1 MTNKNYWQHKIS
13 LFLHD
18 PVHKAFKIPGH
29 ETRATEIANLLHQ
42 TAADKNQYQIADMIA
57 SGLTRASLPGYN
69 GSDNSQNGAINLSSE
84 YPILTHPLV
93 SDANLKFDIPET
105 LSIEQIHAALLKLLN
120 EDLGVDKDFEVLK
133 RLKSDLGDSAPL
145 NSHYNATNNS
155 DDDTQERWSQALYFY
170 LFFAFKKRLRNE
182 NIGGIGGLWDL
193 LPADTRMPDHSI
205 WQHCSLTSAIG
216 SAMKSDTSN
225 SVSLAVF
232 SITPVQPFIAKARKL
247 RDSWTASVI
256 LSYLTFVGIRT
267 IMGRLGPDHI
277 VYPSLH
283 DQSLVESWIGEEF
296 HLEHFLTEN
305 DVITQHNK
313 DGKSIASFP
322 NKFVF
327 LCATSEVKEIST
339 SIQDAIQVEWQR
351 ISGKVSALLKKTLN
365 AGETFTNLFNHQISD
380 YWQYS
385 WASAKLLELGDVK
398 TLGTV
403 LHPEKWKKEADTIRE
418 FAKAFT
424 NCDKT
429 ARLYGATHSLVQ
441 SLLASA
447 KLKPNRIRK
456 AQKGEKCPL
465 CGEHEVLHDYADAE
479 ETTAS
484 EYSGA
489 VKNFWNSARSKFN
502 SSGSTAQL
510 GTNER
515 ICAICATKRFLPRV
529 MAGEKNE
536 LLHEVL
542 GEADKFP
549 STTELAARNFIKK
562 LTNKFSITYAE
573 YPALVNALHES
584 ELEGGDDEQSK
595 AVKEIIEEGKKKGIK
610 LTDRDKYY
618 AVLLM
623 DGDKMG
629 DLVNGKIH
637 DATWDDVLHPE
648 LKMRFEN
655 SSFQKDSPIRKVGKK
670 EKRIINPSVHAAISD
685 SLNSFARFGVA
696 PVIRQNGGRLIYAG
710 GDDVCAVLPLDSAL
724 DAAEKICKAYR
735 MKFVAYTKNGA
746 IPINKADDCTGKF
759 AMHLGDT
766 DGISISGAII
776 IAHHK
781 EPLRE
786 VLRDAHSVLDSIAKN
801 RCGRNAFAIR
811 LKKRSGGDRDIAF
824 KWDAVNP
831 FLPYKPNEL
840 RETLLQSF
848 KSVMKTIA
856 DSEASTSLIY
866 KMEQLRDA
874 VRPLV
879 ADVASYDFI
888 KKQWLEIN
896 VINRDL
902 VVKLFAY
909 EVGHSGVPLKGENKE
924 EKKQKKLDMAARL
937 AGLCISQP
945 SCNVNG
951 KPHKTDDHWF
961 NPEGP
966 VIGRF
971 LAPREES

>member
-1 MTNKNYWQHKIS
+1 MNYWQHKIS

-18 PVHKAFKIPGH
+18 PVHKAFQIPGH
-29 ETRATEIANLLHQ
+29 ETRAAEIANLLHQ
-42 TAADKNQYQIADMIA
+42 NVADKNQYQIADMIA

-69 GSDNSQNGAINLSSE
+69 GNDKTQNGAINLSNTF
-84 YPILTHPLV
+84 PILTHPFV
-93 SDANLKFDIPET
+93 SNANLKFVIPET
-105 LSIEQIHAALLKLLN
+105 LSIEQIHAALLNLLK
-120 EDLGVDKDFEVLK
+120 EDLGVDKNIEELQ
-133 RLKSDLGDSAPL
+133 RLASELGEKAPL
-145 NSHYNATNNS
+145 NSHYNSTNNS
-155 DDDTQERWSQALYFY
+155 DNDTQERWSKALYFY
-170 LFFAFKKRLRNE
+170 LFFALKKRLRKE

-216 SAMKSDTSN
+216 SAMKSDTSS

-247 RDSWTASVI
+247 RDTWTASVI
-256 LSYLTFVGIRT
+256 LSYLSFVGIRT
-267 IMGRLGPDHI
+267 IMNRLGPDHI

-339 SIQDAIQVEWQR
+339 LIQDTIQVEWER
-351 ISGKVSALLKKTLN
+351 IAGKVKNFLKKALN

-385 WASAKLLELGDVK
+385 WASVKLLELDDEK

-418 FAKAFT
+418 FAKAFA
-424 NCDKT
+424 NGDKT
-429 ARLYGATHSLVQ
+429 ARLYSATHSLVQ

-447 KLKPNRIRK
+447 KLKPNRILK

-465 CGEHEVLHDYADAE
+465 CGEHEVLHDYAAAG
-479 ETTAS
+479 TTKAH
-484 EYSGA
+484 EYTDE
-489 VKNFWNSARSKFN
+489 VKNFWNGARSKFN
-502 SSGSTAQL
+502 STDSTSQL

-529 MAGEKNE
+529 MSGENGE
-536 LLHEVL
+536 LLHNVL
-542 GEADKFP
+542 GENDKFP
-549 STTELAARNFIKK
+549 STTELAARNFIEK
-562 LTNKFSITYAE
+562 LTGKFSITHAE

-584 ELEGGDDEQSK
+584 ELEGGDDERSK

-629 DLVNGKIH
+629 DLVNGKVH
-637 DATWDDVLHPE
+637 DATWSDVLHPE
-648 LKMRFEN
+648 LTKRFEN
-655 SSFQKDSPIRKVGKK
+655 QSFQKDSPIRKVGTK

-735 MKFVAYTKNGA
+735 MKFVAYTKDGA
-746 IPINKADDCTGKF
+746 IPIDKADDCTGKL

-766 DGISISGAII
+766 DGISISGALI

-781 EPLRE
+781 EPLRD
-786 VLRDAHSVLDSIAKN
+786 VLRDAHTVLDSIAKN

-811 LKKRSGGDRDIAF
+811 LKKRSGCDRDIAF

-831 FLPYKPNEL
+831 FLPYKPNEP
-840 RETLLQSF
+840 RETLLLSF

-879 ADVASYDFI
+879 ADAASYNYA
-888 KKQWLEIN
+888 KNQWLEIN
-896 VINRDL
+896 DVNRDRI
-902 VVKLFAY
+902 VKLFAY
-909 EVGHSGVPLKGENKE
+909 EVGHSGVPLKGESKE
-924 EKKQKKLDMAARL
+924 EKKHKKQQMAARL
-937 AGLCISQP
+937 AGLCITQP

-951 KPHKTDDHWF
+951 KPHKTDDTWF